1 MSKTGES
8 WAYTYDADGLR
19 TQRTRTANNVTTTWK
34 YVYNGSQLVKMVAP
48 SEDGDQ
54 TLAFAYD
61 AEGTPLTV
69 RWNSSYYYYITNI
82 QGDVIG
88 ITDSTGNIVVT
99 YTYDAW
105 GNPLSTTGTLATTL
119 GTYNPLRYRGYVYDT
134 ETGLYYLQSRYYDS
148 KIGRFINADSVDYLG
163 VDGTPLSYNLFAYCN
178 NNPIMLSDYN
188 GHAPEWWQW
197 AISGAMLVA
206 GVALVAT
213 GVGGVAGG
221 ALISAGAN
229 SIVGSYTSEA
239 AGGSSVS
246 GWVGGM
252 ITGAVCGAGAGFAGS
267 LLVNATNTVGAV
279 CIGNIAASGAVAFSS
294 GFVGSALGQVATAS
308 IDGMDLNTKDLVL
321 SSAYTGAVN
330 CFAGIMSGM
339 GTALQ
344 NMPRLSTT
352 TTVTANSLNAAWSIV
367 SESVSDFLGSLPS
380 ILP

>member
-1 MSKTGES
+1 M
-8 WAYTYDADGLR
+8 
-19 TQRTRTANNVTTTWK
+19 
-34 YVYNGSQLVKMVAP
+34 
-48 SEDGDQ
+48 
-54 TLAFAYD
+54 
-61 AEGTPLTV
+61 
-69 RWNSSYYYYITNI
+69 
-82 QGDVIG
+82 
-88 ITDSTGNIVVT
+88 
-99 YTYDAW
+99 
-105 GNPLSTTGTLATTL
+105 
-119 GTYNPLRYRGYVYDT
+119 
-134 ETGLYYLQSRYYDS
+134 
-148 KIGRFINADSVDYLG
+148 DYLG